1 MNKNTSSSNLHC
13 SCNCFLASHCSCV
26 CKECVLTRKIKLHW
40 VAYFAF
46 YTCCT
51 LLRFANHFYF
61 KYDLEMHTNKTDT
74 SSCCMNH
81 IFLRYL
87 LALIIATVNML
98 LPTLVVLSKH
108 FYNIRNY
115 ILKSTNFSFI
125 EWWDYTSRNSTEAWE
140 IRQSDKNQ
148 ATSSYVA
155 LR

>member
-1 MNKNTSSSNLHC
+1 MQP
-13 SCNCFLASHCSCV
+13 FLSKVIVSCV

-51 LLRFANHFYF
+51 LQRFANHFYF
-61 KYDLEMHTNKTDT
+61 KCDLEMHTNKTDT
-74 SSCCMNH
+74 WSCCMNH
-81 IFLRYL
+81 ILLSYL
-87 LALIIATVNML
+87 LALNFFRKL
-98 LPTLVVLSKH
+98 LLLICYCPQCEVCKNH
-108 FYNIRNY
+108 NFYNIRKY

-125 EWWDYTSRNSTEAWE
+125 ECCDYTSCNSTEAWE

-155 LR
+155 IR

>member
-1 MNKNTSSSNLHC
+1 MQS
-13 SCNCFLASHCSCV
+13 FLSKVIVSCV

-61 KYDLEMHTNKTDT
+61 KCDLEMHTNKTDT
-74 SSCCMNH
+74 SSCCMNN
-81 IFLRYL
+81 IFMRYL
-87 LALIIATVNML
+87 LAWNYFGYCYCSYAICKN
-98 LPTLVVLSKH
+98 H
-108 FYNIRNY
+108 YFYNIRKY

-125 EWWDYTSRNSTEAWE
+125 ECYDYTSCNSTEAWE

-155 LR
+155 IR